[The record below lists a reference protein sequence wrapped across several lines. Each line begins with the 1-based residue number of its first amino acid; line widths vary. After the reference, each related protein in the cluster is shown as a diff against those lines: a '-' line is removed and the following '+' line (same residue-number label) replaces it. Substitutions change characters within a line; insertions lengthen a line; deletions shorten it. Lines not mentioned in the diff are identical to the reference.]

1 MTLYE
6 KWQQL
11 AEMQQTEQEQLAY
24 WQEYFAAETEN
35 YKKFSRSQTRFL
47 RASYPSWQSSLV

>member
-11 AEMQQTEQEQLAY
+11 ADMQQTQEAQLAY

-35 YKKFSRSQTRFL
+35 YKKILAEPQKVFSG
-47 RASYPSWQSSLV
+47 